1 MSLHSQRNISAL
13 INKFEIKTHHQKIGG
28 GGGHKTNGLEKLNNT
43 RNYRHC
49 PMNQRPAMSY
59 GNGDVSYTADDDT
72 EDGGIETMGE
82 DGESENNEQLVVSR
96 YSAYTRRESRQLT
109 KTAFFLGRI
118 GALLDMFARLPL
130 PSLSLTGMGLCALVG
145 IFMCPRTFGEIFLY
159 PAFRLLFGTLYP
171 AYASYKAVR
180 TKNVKE
186 YVSKWII

>member
-13 INKFEIKTHHQKIGG
+13 INKFEIKTHHHKN
-28 GGGHKTNGLEKLNNT
+28 GGHKANGLEKLNNT
-43 RNYRHC
+43 RIYRHC
-49 PMNQRPAMSY
+49 PMNQRPTY
-59 GNGDVSYTADDDT
+59 GNGDVSYAADDDT

-96 YSAYTRRESRQLT
+96 YSTYTRRESRQFT
-109 KTAFFLGRI
+109 KTAFFLNRI
-118 GALLDMFARLPL
+118 GAMLDVFARLPL
-130 PSLSLTGMGLCALVG
+130 PSMSLTGMGLCALAG
-145 IFMCPRTFGEIFLY
+145 IFLCPRTFGEIFLY

-186 YVSKWII
+186 YVSRKIKFD